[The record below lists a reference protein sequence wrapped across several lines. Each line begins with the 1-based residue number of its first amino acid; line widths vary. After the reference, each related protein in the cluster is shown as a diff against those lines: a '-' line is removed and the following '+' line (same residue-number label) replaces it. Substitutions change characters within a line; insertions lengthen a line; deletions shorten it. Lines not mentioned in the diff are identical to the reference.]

1 MLTEIRFAGIG
12 GQGSVM
18 AGQLFAAAA
27 VKQGLFA
34 TQTQFY
40 GSEIQGGPAVADVR
54 ISDKPVMFPWVMAP
68 DILVVLHQK
77 ALDAHLQYLKPDG
90 TLIYDPL
97 FVLRAP
103 ENAAR
108 IVYAVRLAEMADEL
122 GKRVVANVIAVAVV
136 ARLSGLLTQDSVS
149 AAVNERI
156 ARGKELNRKGI
167 AAGYALTINETAEL

>member
-1 MLTEIRFAGIG
+1 MLIEIRFAGIG

-34 TQTQFY
+34 TQSQFY

-54 ISDKPVMFPWVMAP
+54 VSDKPVMFPWVIEP
-68 DILVVLHQK
+68 DILVALHQN

-97 FVLRAP
+97 FVPRVP
-103 ENAAR
+103 EKAGR
-108 IVYAVRLAEMADEL
+108 TVRAVRLAEMADKV
-122 GKRVVANVIAVAVV
+122 GRRVVANVISVAVV
-136 ARLSGLLTQDSVS
+136 ARLSGLLSQDSVK
-149 AAVNERI
+149 AAVHERV
-156 ARGKELNRKGI
+156 ARGKELNQKAV
-167 AAGYALTINETAEL
+167 AAGYALAIDATT